1 MTITRR
7 TALPRAGAAV
17 AVIGAPEFV
26 LVKTPDPV
34 TAAVAGTPGT
44 VEAAQV

>member
-7 TALPRAGAAV
+7 TALLRAGAAV
-17 AVIGAPEFV
+17 AVIGAPELV
-26 LVKTPDPV
+26 LVKSRDPV
-34 TAAVAGTPGT
+34 IAAIAGTSGT